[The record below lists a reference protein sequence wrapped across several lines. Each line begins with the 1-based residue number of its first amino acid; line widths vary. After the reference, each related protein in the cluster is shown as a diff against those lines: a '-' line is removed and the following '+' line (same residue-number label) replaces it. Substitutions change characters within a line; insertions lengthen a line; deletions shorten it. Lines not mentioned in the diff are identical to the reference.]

1 LSSPAATPPIPFDVK
16 GLFAPGVVA
25 DPFPVYEQLR
35 PRTPAPTTDG
45 VWVVMRYADC
55 IAAATDH
62 RTFSSNMQH
71 IDNEVLNGTP
81 IIFEDPPGHT
91 RHRRLVQP
99 AFTARRMAELSPW
112 VDGVVDELVSAI
124 PAGEEIDAVDALC
137 DPLPVRAIARIM
149 GVPEE
154 QHIEF
159 KAWSAERTY
168 LVARRGTPDSPE
180 EAARVEKASAANRRM
195 LDYFLAEARARRAQP
210 LDDLITDLVVANDG
224 DDALSEDEVAAVCAL
239 LLTAGNVT
247 TTNLLGNL
255 LALLA
260 DRPETYERVRG
271 DRSLVAATVEET
283 LRLEAPV
290 QWMYRRALREA
301 ELGGQVIPEGAS
313 LILYYGAANR
323 DPGAFPDPDAFDID
337 RPPARHTAFGHGIHF
352 CLGAPLARLEA
363 ESALNALLDRFA
375 RIEPGRHGRERIS
388 RAATHCGYVRLPL
401 VFGD

>member
-1 LSSPAATPPIPFDVK
+1 MSSPTATSGIPLAVK
-16 GLFAPGVVA
+16 DLFAPQVVA
-25 DPFPVYEQLR
+25 DPFGLYDELR

-55 IAAATDH
+55 IAAATNH
-62 RTFSSNMQH
+62 RTFSSNMHH
-71 IDNEVLNGTP
+71 IDNEVLQQTP

-91 RHRRLVQP
+91 RHRKLVQP
-99 AFTARRMAELSPW
+99 AFTAKRMTELAPW
-112 VDGVVDELVSAI
+112 VDGVVDQLVAAI
-124 PAGEEIDAVDALC
+124 PEGQELDAVAAFC

-154 QHIEF
+154 RHVDF

-168 LVARRGTPDSPE
+168 LVAQRGEPGSLE
-180 EAARVEKASAANRRM
+180 EAARVEAASAANRRM
-195 LDYFLAEARARRAQP
+195 LDYFLAEARARRTQP
-210 LDDLITDLVVANDG
+210 VDDLITDLVAANDG
-224 DDALSEDEVAAVCAL
+224 DDALTEDEIAAVCAL

-260 DRPETYERVRG
+260 DHPETYDRLRA
-271 DRSLVAATVEET
+271 DRSLIPAAVEEA
-283 LRLEAPV
+283 LRLQAPV

-301 ELGGQVIPEGAS
+301 ELGGATIPEGAS

-323 DPGAFPDPDAFDID
+323 DPEVFRDPHAFDVD
-337 RPPARHTAFGHGIHF
+337 REAIRHTAFGHGIHF

-363 ESALNALLDRFA
+363 ESALNAVLDGFS
-375 RIEPGRHGRERIS
+375 RIEPGAGCRERIS
-388 RAATHCGYVRLPL
+388 RAATHCGFVRLSL
-401 VFGD
+401 VFRA